1 MTEQDQHDQPG
12 AADSAPEA
20 AARAESSANQTESKK
35 PGAKKLVFLALKIA
49 FTAAMLYVIFGKVL
63 DRDGADDLRT
73 RIANL
78 DMRWVMAAVG
88 MQLTAIAF
96 ATVRWQ
102 RLLVGQGIHAPWRFL
117 GSSIMIARFWGAFTP
132 GGFTGFGGWRIFDIA
147 ERTDK
152 VARAGAVIGVEMILG
167 QLAFG
172 VVVMLASVFG
182 AQFIGTSGVLL
193 VNAVFAG
200 IIVVGMTFLA
210 RPQLF
215 RMIAGVLPANIQA
228 RIHTLIDAVCAYQG
242 KGLLIAQAA
251 ALGVG
256 VHAFNNLIYVCAA
269 RALGVEL
276 SVGQVFFASSLQIL
290 ATLVPASING
300 MGLRESAAVALYT
313 SPAIGLPLAVAVLIP
328 TVGFACEM
336 FVSAWGGL
344 AFLLRKGGRRDDI
357 TVDDAERED
366 AFYEETGTDE
376 ANWSIPKRGLIL
388 GFGAGLLAGVLIG
401 LAEGSVIVATSAV
414 PTGLNAIVYGAVSYA
429 VLCSLMGAAGG
440 YVMAHISRLMRRE
453 AMPEA
458 DAYARYCGAI
468 VGLFGFV
475 LSAFLV
481 RRDVYDEEIAFKS
494 AKGLLLLGSA
504 ALFGLVLYLVLSAS
518 LRFLLKKQ
526 VAAPMLGIRGSLG
539 LFVGLVALLM
549 GITFAVGK
557 PAIAS
562 DHQNRATPPA
572 NAGNVLVIVVDT
584 LRADHLPAWG
594 YTAGRTPHLDA
605 FAADAVRF
613 DQAFS
618 NASWTRPSFASIM
631 SGRMPS
637 SHAVMGKGSR
647 LPEEVTTMAE
657 VMHERGFVTSG
668 FVTNFNVEPRFN
680 FGQGFDEYRFL
691 EPDFV
696 FGADA
701 DSSKLLV
708 LQVARRVREKIN
720 GMLDVVAPGADY
732 QDAETVNRE
741 LFGWLERAPSDRPW
755 LLFAAYMDPH
765 DPYFS
770 HPYSGSGYSRAA
782 HQNPRPDEADALRAL
797 YDGEIT
803 YWDQH
808 FGELIAELQRRGV
821 YDDMTIIVTS
831 DHGEEFGEHGG
842 FWHGDTLYDEQ
853 VRVPLLVK
861 LPGNSRGGTVLRHWV
876 QSIDIMPTLLRA
888 QGLEVPEGVQGGDL
902 FSGTDTVYAEESHAE
917 NILESIRVRTGMSE
931 RKLITANA
939 GNPRGLPE
947 TELFHVD
954 DDPTEQHDRASDAS
968 SAEEVAAL
976 RTLMAERRAWAA
988 EGGAEANEVP
998 LEQMSDDEK
1007 ASLCRLGYLTGEA
1020 CLDLCRRGLLSGGLC
1035 NAAP

>member
-1 MTEQDQHDQPG
+1 MTEHQQDLASPAGG
-12 AADSAPEA
+12 AQTETPEA
-20 AARAESSANQTESKK
+20 RGEAKKK
-35 PGAKKLVFLALKIA
+35 PGIKKFVVLAIKIA
-49 FTAAMLYVIFGKVL
+49 FTVAMLKVIFGDVL
-63 DRDGADDLRT
+63 ARDGADDLKT

-78 DMRWVMAAVG
+78 ELGWVLAAVG
-88 MQLTAIAF
+88 MQLSAITC

-132 GGFTGFGGWRIFDIA
+132 GGFTGFGGWRIFDIND
-147 ERTDK
+147 RTDK
-152 VARAGAVIGVEMILG
+152 FARASAVIGVEMILG

-182 AQFIGTSGVLL
+182 FEFIGTNGVLL

-200 IIVVGMTFLA
+200 IIAVGLTFLS
-210 RPQLF
+210 RPHLF
-215 RMIAGVLPANIQA
+215 RVIAGFLPANVRA
-228 RIHTLIDAVCAYQG
+228 RVHTLVDAVCAYQG
-242 KGLLIAQAA
+242 KALLLAQAA
-251 ALGVG
+251 LLGVG

-290 ATLVPASING
+290 ATIIPASING
-300 MGLRESAAVALYT
+300 LGLRESAAIALYT

-344 AFLLRKGGRRDDI
+344 FFLARKGGPRADI
-357 TVDDAERED
+357 RVDEAERED
-366 AFYEETGTDE
+366 AFYAATGVDE
-376 ANWSIPKRGLIL
+376 SRWSVPKRGAIL

-414 PTGLNAIVYGAVSYA
+414 PTGLNVLVYGAVSYA
-429 VLCSLMGAAGG
+429 VLCSVLGG
-440 YVMAHISRLMRRE
+440 VGGFVMAHISRLMRRE

-468 VGLFGFV
+468 VGVFGVV
-475 LSAFLV
+475 LGAFLV
-481 RRDVYDEEIAFKS
+481 RRDIYNEELALKS
-494 AKGLLLLGSA
+494 MKGVLLLGSA
-504 ALFGLVLYLVLSAS
+504 ALFGLVLYVVISVS

-526 VAAPMLGIRGSLG
+526 VAAPMLGMRGSLA
-539 LFVGLVALLM
+539 LFVGIITVLV

-562 DHQNRATPPA
+562 NHQNRATPPA
-572 NAGNVLVIVVDT
+572 SAGNVLLIVVDT
-584 LRADHLPAWG
+584 MRADHIPAWG
-594 YTAGRTPHLDA
+594 YTSGSTPNLDA

-631 SGRMPS
+631 TGRMPS
-637 SHAVMGKGSR
+637 SHTVMGKGSR

-657 VMHERGFVTSG
+657 AMSARGFVTAG
-668 FVTNFNVEPRFN
+668 FMTNFNVEGRYN
-680 FGQGFDEYRFL
+680 FGQGFDEYHFL
-691 EPDFV
+691 EPRFV
-696 FGADA
+696 LGADA
-701 DSSKLLV
+701 DSSRLLI
-708 LQVARRVREKIN
+708 LQVARIFREKIN
-720 GMLDVVAPGADY
+720 GWLDVVAPGDDK

-741 LFGWLERAPSDRPW
+741 LFAWLERAPSDRPW
-755 LLFAAYMDPH
+755 MLMAGYMDPH
-765 DPYFS
+765 DPYFV
-770 HPYSGSGYSRAA
+770 HPYSGSGYSRAV
-782 HQNPRPDEADALRAL
+782 HQNPRPEEAPRLRQL

-808 FGELIAELQRRGV
+808 FGALVAELQRRGL

-831 DHGEEFGEHGG
+831 DHGEEFCDHGG

-853 VRVPLLVK
+853 LRVPLFVK
-861 LPGNSRGGTVLRHWV
+861 LPRNERGGTVLRHWV
-876 QSIDIMPTLLRA
+876 QSIDIMPTLLRQ

-902 FSGTDTVYAEESHAE
+902 FTGTDRVYAEESHAQNVIE
-917 NILESIRVRTGMSE
+917 AVRVRNGMTE
-931 RKLITANA
+931 RKLITANE
-939 GNPRGLPE
+939 GNPRGLPT

-954 DDPTEQHDRASDAS
+954 DDPREQHDHAAEAS

-976 RTLMAERRAWAA
+976 RTVMAERRGWAA
-988 EGGAEANEVP
+988 QGQAEGVEVP
-998 LEQMSDDEK
+998 EGEISDEEK
-1007 ASLCRLGYLTGEA
+1007 ARLCRLGYADHED
-1020 CLDLCRRGLLSGGLC
+1020 CMRLCRSGVLSGALC
-1035 NAAP
+1035 NASP